1 VKPGGRKQRENCIRM
16 LTAAGAN
23 VNALDMHGY
32 SCLHYAAM
40 LGWHDRYYMPICC
53 TCYYCYVCYTL
64 YISVCTELSCS
75 SLFINHVHVQCAC
88 PCVLVNAAEAV

>member
-1 VKPGGRKQRENCIRM
+1 MQQAAVSDQDWVKPGGRKQRENCVRM

-40 LGWHDRYYMPICC
+40 LGWHERYCC
-53 TCYYCYVCYTL
+53 ACYVPVSEFVCI
-64 YISVCTELSCS
+64 ISCTSW
-75 SLFINHVHVQCAC
+75 CAQ
-88 PCVLVNAAEAV
+88 